1 MSALHI
7 RHLQHKYA
15 LTEVLS
21 DINLDLFAGETL
33 ALVGP
38 SGCGKSTL
46 LHIIAG
52 LLTASEAVIEQGFR
66 GPACMF
72 QEPRLLPWKTAEDN
86 ITLGLKALNIP
97 KRARQQQAQQM
108 AETLGLTLD
117 DLAKYP
123 HELSGGMQSR
133 IALGRALIIKPDLL
147 LLDEPFSALD
157 IGLKLELY
165 TLLRQHI
172 TERGTAVL
180 MITHDL
186 MEAVRLADRIVMMVP
201 DPGRL
206 IGEFTL
212 QKPHAERSDAWIY
225 QTTAELMA
233 NDNIRIGFGLA
244 EGSLNMPEHSH
255 TQHSGCSV

>member
-1 MSALHI
+1 MSGLHI
-7 RHLQHKYA
+7 RNLQHKYA

-21 DINLDLFAGETL
+21 NINLDLVAGETL

-46 LHIIAG
+46 LHIVAG
-52 LLTASEAVIEQGFR
+52 LLTPSEAEIENSFR
-66 GPACMF
+66 GTACMF

-86 ITLGLKALNIP
+86 ITLGLKALNVP
-97 KRARQQQAQQM
+97 KRARRQQALNIGK
-108 AETLGLTLD
+108 TLGLTLD
-117 DLAKYP
+117 DLNKYP

-133 IALGRALIIKPDLL
+133 IALGRALIIQPDLL
-147 LLDEPFSALD
+147 LLDEAFSALD

-172 TERGTAVL
+172 IERGSSVL

-186 MEAVRLADRIVMMVP
+186 MEAVRLADRIVMMIP

-212 QKPHAERSDAWIY
+212 KQPHIERNETWIY
-225 QTTAELMA
+225 QTTAKLMA
-233 NDNIRIGFGLA
+233 NDSIRIGFGLV
-244 EGSLNMPEHSH
+244 EGSLNLTEHLH
-255 TQHSGCSV
+255 TQHSGCSI